1 MKRKTVVGTYLYFGA
16 ANCKIF
22 TNFIIFKY
30 FQVRAT
36 LISALFVLP
45 HTIFLVVFNAVY
57 IDHALRAG
65 AIRWVSPLFVLST
78 ELNIKNSSN

>member
-57 IDHALRAG
+57 IDRALRAG

-78 ELNIKNSSN
+78 VLYIKNTSK